1 LSRYISWIGT
11 ILRSSPSSKPFI
23 ISIAASS
30 AQEVI
35 EIVKTIQQFRSDIQ
49 DQAALQCR
57 IGIELNTSC
66 PNIPGSPPKGY
77 VLYSDETMLDILRVL
92 ADAFKLDET
101 LTIGLKL
108 PPYIYREQFTRVLE
122 FIRQFTFTN
131 EGRVIKCPFAFLTST
146 NTLGNTLLFGNQ
158 TSSQRGDSSFALP
171 TVLGGLAGEALH
183 PLSLGNVYTFSELL
197 KAYDAESGLK
207 NLSIIGVGGV
217 TSKEAAERMMAAGA
231 SIIGCA
237 TLLGREGVRAFE
249 IVTSPS
255 NAAP

>member
-1 LSRYISWIGT
+1 V
-11 ILRSSPSSKPFI
+11 
-23 ISIAASS
+23 ASS
-30 AQEVI
+30 AQEAL
-35 EIVKTIQQFRSDIQ
+35 EMVKTIQQFRSDIQ
-49 DQAALQCR
+49 DQAASQCR
-57 IGIELNTSC
+57 IGIEFGASC

-77 VLYSDETMLDILRVL
+77 ILDSDETMFGILRVL

-108 PPYIYREQFTRVLE
+108 PPYLYREQFTRVLE
-122 FIRQFTFTN
+122 LIRQFTFTN
-131 EGRVIKCPFAFLTST
+131 EKAVIKCPFAFLTST
-146 NTLGNTLLFGNQ
+146 NTLGNTLLFGEQ
-158 TSSQRGDSSFALP
+158 ASSRSGDSNFALP

-217 TSKEAAERMMAAGA
+217 TSKEAADRMRAAGA
-231 SIIGCA
+231 SIVGCA

-249 IVTSPS
+249 IITGSTK
-255 NAAP
+255 